1 MFLHLLWSRRVGY
14 LWTAYTEQSVEAF
27 FGLKAGQTDNDDV
40 QIVALLLGLLKLGEI
55 GALQSKFPP
64 SSMVDIMA

>member
-27 FGLKAGQTDNDDV
+27 FGLKAGQTDIDDV
-40 QIVALLLGLLKLGEI
+40 QIVALLLDLLKLGRDWCFAVEVVPT
-55 GALQSKFPP
+55 KFNT
-64 SSMVDIMA
+64 